1 MCTAINQYGEYH
13 LFGRTLDLEHT
24 YGESVVLSPRGFTLE
39 FTDQHRLSSHHAIM
53 GVACIRDGIPLY
65 FDAVNEM
72 GLCAAALNFPSSC
85 VFHKRANGSVNV
97 ASFELVPFILAKCG
111 DISEAIKILENI
123 NIIDISFSSELP
135 STPLHWIFADKNG
148 AVTVESIADG
158 VRIYQ
163 NTVGV
168 LTNDPPFP
176 YHMTNITHY
185 MDLNPAP
192 PKNNLC
198 PTIDLKPYSR
208 GMGALGLPGD
218 ASSASR
224 FIRAVYAKYHTQ
236 KTHTKE
242 QSISR
247 FFHIM
252 DTVSQPCGYAL
263 TDSGAPVSTVYTSCA
278 DTSSFTYYF
287 TTYGCRRIYA
297 VKPSLHALDDTE
309 ITSFEMHHK
318 EDIEYLS

>member
-148 AVTVESIADG
+148 AVTVESVADG

-185 MDLNPAP
+185 MDLSPAP

-236 KTHTKE
+236 ETHTKE

-252 DTVSQPCGYAL
+252 DTVSQP
-263 TDSGAPVSTVYTSCA
+263 
-278 DTSSFTYYF
+278 
-287 TTYGCRRIYA
+287 
-297 VKPSLHALDDTE
+297 
-309 ITSFEMHHK
+309 
-318 EDIEYLS
+318 